1 MANGIFG
8 LRPTLG
14 CYNYSD
20 ALVLATFT
28 RDTVGRSQLLFPSTE
43 LDALNVGTAVL
54 APLSILG
61 KVELI

>member
-28 RDTVGRSQLLFPSTE
+28 RDTVG
-43 LDALNVGTAVL
+43 G
-54 APLSILG
+54 
-61 KVELI
+61 